1 MYTLVFIFLML
12 SEWECTFFSPWLYR
26 NYELQASPPLTFPC
40 LFPFCFSPHLPC
52 FKPCL
57 NYLEEAVVISHHIN
71 KIELNCLPQPL
82 SWCEKHIVTVSKQT
96 FTRVYTSAI
105 KQNRRVHFGTG
116 LCSCRNVGRDHLDLD
131 TASVLLS
138 LSSLPPPLQPEN

>member
-1 MYTLVFIFLML
+1 MYPLVFMLFNAAWMRVYFLFPMTVSQL
-12 SEWECTFFSPWLYR
+12 WITSFT
-26 NYELQASPPLTFPC
+26 PLTFPC

-57 NYLEEAVVISHHIN
+57 NYLEEAVVISHH